1 MSGFILIILLVTL
14 AWFWLD
20 SSRAKEF
27 AVEICRQ
34 ASEKYGVQFLDES
47 VVLSNLG
54 IRWPEQGLR
63 FRRVYKFDFS
73 RDGDERLSGQVALI
87 GIELEFLDFDFSII
101 DVNTPRKVETKKV
114 ETDKIEPGKAKPG
127 KTKSGTVIPIRKNSY
142 LDIDSAR
149 DNHSDNDLN

>member
-1 MSGFILIILLVTL
+1 MSGFILIILLVAI

-20 SSRAKEF
+20 SSRAREF

-34 ASEKYGVQFLDES
+34 ASDKYGVQFLDES
-47 VVLSNLG
+47 VVLHKLG

-73 RDGDERLSGQVALI
+73 RNGDERLAGQVALI

-101 DVNTPRKVETKKV
+101 DVNS
-114 ETDKIEPGKAKPG
+114 PGKAE
-127 KTKSGTVIPIRKNSY
+127 SGTVIPIRKNSNQ
-142 LDIDSAR
+142 
-149 DNHSDNDLN
+149 DN

>member
-1 MSGFILIILLVTL
+1 MSGFILIILLVAI

-47 VVLSNLG
+47 VVLSKLG

-63 FRRVYKFDFS
+63 FRRVYDFDFS
-73 RDGDERLSGQVALI
+73 RNGDERLSGQVALV

-101 DVNTPRKVETKKV
+101 DVNTPYKSES
-114 ETDKIEPGKAKPG
+114 GKADSG
-127 KTKSGTVIPIRKNSY
+127 KAESGTVIPIRKNNN
-142 LDIDSAR
+142 
-149 DNHSDNDLN
+149 DNNNIN

>member
-1 MSGFILIILLVTL
+1 MSGFILIILLVAI

-20 SSRAKEF
+20 SSRAREF

-47 VVLSNLG
+47 VVLSKFG

-63 FRRVYKFDFS
+63 FRRVYDFDFS
-73 RDGDERLSGQVALI
+73 RNGDERLSGQVALI

-101 DVNTPRKVETKKV
+101 DVNTPIQS
-114 ETDKIEPGKAKPG
+114 DSNSDFGPGSGFGKPQPNKAQPA
-127 KTKSGTVIPIRKNSY
+127 KTQPAKTQAGTIIPIRKNSGQ
-142 LDIDSAR
+142 
-149 DNHSDNDLN
+149 DNNVN

>member
-1 MSGFILIILLVTL
+1 MSGFILIFFLVAI

-20 SSRAKEF
+20 SSRAREF

-54 IRWPEQGLR
+54 IRWPEQGIRL
-63 FRRVYKFDFS
+63 RRVYNFDFS
-73 RDGDERLSGQVALI
+73 RDGAERLSGKIALI

-101 DVNTPRKVETKKV
+101 DVNTPGRAET
-114 ETDKIEPGKAKPG
+114 
-127 KTKSGTVIPIRKNSY
+127 GTVIPIRKNSIK
-142 LDIDSAR
+142 DD
-149 DNHSDNDLN
+149 